1 LQLRYF
7 WFGVKYMSIKKK
19 QSLGI
24 VVTDINFFFSHR
36 AGLAKRLS
44 ERFEILVFSD
54 ISKINKSKLN
64 KYAFLKFIHLKS
76 RVKKNKFINLL
87 SVIRYGVSLAKLLKS
102 NRLDIVFFITLECSM
117 IGAVASIYLKS
128 KNFFIISG
136 AYALRKNK
144 SIRLIATKVFSF
156 FKSINNKFI
165 FQNIEDQ
172 MLFEEMLGNK
182 HVSFVIKGNGIN
194 LSSINYEF
202 INSVDTV
209 KFLFA
214 SNLFY
219 AKGVKEYYDAAVA
232 LKNLNINANFYMAGA
247 YIENH
252 PLSINKSLYKNII
265 RSKALEYLGE
275 WDKKTFL
282 NNITNYHIFVLPSF
296 GEGMP
301 LAVMEAMA
309 SGRAIICSNVP
320 GCNSCV
326 HKNLNGYF
334 CEAHSSESL
343 IRSIKKMVVNKK
355 EISNMGAYSRRM
367 IEKEF
372 EEDLIHRKY
381 LDVINA

>member
-1 LQLRYF
+1 
-7 WFGVKYMSIKKK
+7 MSIKKK

-44 ERFEILVFSD
+44 EKFEILVFSD
-54 ISKINKSKLN
+54 ITKINKSKLN
-64 KYAFLKFIHLKS
+64 KYAFIKFIHLKS

-87 SVIRYGVSLAKLLKS
+87 SVIRYGVSLSRLLRLHK
-102 NRLDIVFFITLECSM
+102 LDIVFFITLECSI
-117 IGAVASIYLKS
+117 IGAVASRYLKS
-128 KNFFIISG
+128 KNFFVISG
-136 AYALRKNK
+136 AYALKENK
-144 SIRLIATKVFSF
+144 WMRLIATKLFSF
-156 FKSINNKFI
+156 FQSIKNKFI
-165 FQNIEDQ
+165 FQNIEDKF
-172 MLFEEMLGNK
+172 LFEEMLGK
-182 HVSFVIKGNGIN
+182 HHVSFVIKGNGIN
-194 LSSINYEF
+194 LNSINYESM
-202 INSVDTV
+202 NSIDTV

-219 AKGVKEYYDAAVA
+219 SKGVREYYDAAVA
-232 LKNLNINANFYMAGA
+232 VKNLNINANFYMAGA

-252 PLSINKSLYKNII
+252 PLSIKKSLYKNII
-265 RSKALEYLGE
+265 QSKALEYLGA

-282 NNITNYHIFVLPSF
+282 KNITDYHIFVLPSF

-309 SGRAIICSNVP
+309 SGRPIICSNVP
-320 GCNSCV
+320 GCNSCI

-343 IRSIKKMVVNKK
+343 VRSIKKMVANKK
-355 EISNMGAYSRRM
+355 EISNMGAYSRRLV
-367 IEKEF
+367 ENEF
-372 EEDLIHRKY
+372 EQDLIYRKY